1 MIEELKKRAEEALSN
16 AYSPY
21 SGIKVAAAVL
31 TAGGA
36 VYTGVNVENASYGLT
51 VCAERNAV
59 MNAVGDGA
67 RTLLAMAVVTDSPL
81 VKSPCGSCRQVLLEF
96 APDLEIGFYGPEGYA
111 RRFLARD
118 LLPEGF
124 SL

>member
-1 MIEELKKRAEEALSN
+1 MTDELKKRAETVLAN

-21 SGIKVAAAVL
+21 SGIRVAAAVL
-31 TAGGA
+31 SAGGA
-36 VYTGVNVENASYGLT
+36 IHTGVNVENASYGLT

-67 RTLLAMAVVTDSPL
+67 RELLAMAVVTDSPE
-81 VKSPCGSCRQVLLEF
+81 VKSPCGSCRQVLYEF
-96 APDLEIGFYGPEGYA
+96 APDLEIRFYGPDGYE
-111 RRFLARD
+111 RHFLAKD

>member
-1 MIEELKKRAEEALSN
+1 MTEDLKKRAMTALSN

-31 TAGGA
+31 AEGGA
-36 VYTGVNVENASYGLT
+36 VYTGVNIENASYGLT

-67 RTLLAMAVVTDSPL
+67 GKLLEMAVVTDSPA

-96 APDLEIGFYGPEGYA
+96 APDLEIGFYGPDGYE
-111 RRFLARD
+111 RHFLAKD